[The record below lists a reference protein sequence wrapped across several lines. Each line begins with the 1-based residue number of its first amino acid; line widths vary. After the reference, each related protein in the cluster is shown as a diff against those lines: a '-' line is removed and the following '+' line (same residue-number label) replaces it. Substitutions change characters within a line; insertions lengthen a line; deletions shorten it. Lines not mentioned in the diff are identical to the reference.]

1 VHGPHR
7 IQGVYHGPPAT
18 HGAPAGRRSVGAVKV
33 FGQQADQVM
42 PNPSGGKMAAPER
55 TAVEPITQVTDL

>member
-1 VHGPHR
+1 
-7 IQGVYHGPPAT
+7 
-18 HGAPAGRRSVGAVKV
+18 VGAVKV